1 MTAILI
7 STTMLTSCGGGKRA
21 TMHLDQQAIQTQAEK
36 QEMHGAQQAKIEE
49 IQSKIEQLVEQ
60 ARLENPET
68 TALDALY
75 MLSQD
80 PSIPEFSQGQAAIAY
95 ASLLFEFDQPDAFA
109 ISESTLQQWAEHP
122 DAVKLHL
129 LLAQHWDI
137 LDNHEATM
145 DELTAA
151 LRQTN
156 IDPDTLNDIIELGQP
171 LLNSVSE
178 ESSIQWLLAL
188 SLHDTEHKELWL
200 QQAAKYA
207 SLSRVLQI
215 RRSDYP
221 IQAEQAD
228 FYRYVARERL
238 MVGDYHAVRVI
249 AKILEAD
256 LPDSEAATIV
266 KHWAESEGEVSVVGV
281 MLPLTGKYAVYGQQ
295 ALQGIRL
302 AMSKPEFE
310 NNVILRIQDTAGESD
325 KVISAYYHLLA
336 QGAQWIIGPLLSQNT
351 RTITPYL
358 VNNIPVISLSSQVE
372 LASESDALFIH
383 SLAKTVQ
390 ADFMAHYALQQG
402 KQKMVVIYDDNNSCT
417 EEAAA
422 FAQTFMDNGG
432 DVVDMLALEEGV
444 HDYRPAFVAMRER
457 TDDEELLASLEEDL
471 YLFSPTLEVDIKMPL
486 NMDAIYIAAS
496 GKKIAVLAGQMAY
509 SDITRIQLY
518 GSHRWDDGHLLDDK
532 GRYLSGA
539 EFSTPFTSLPQLNQA
554 ILDVQ
559 NQYRSIWADNQH
571 ISPLFA
577 LAYDTAMS
585 IAVLG
590 TRLGVRGEGAIH
602 ELRITSEFPAISG
615 NYYYN
620 ANGVSQKSF
629 AIQRVYKGKLKA
641 IQITK

>member
-21 TMHLDQQAIQTQAEK
+21 TVHIDQQTEEK
-36 QEMHGAQQAKIEE
+36 QDIQGAQQTKIKE
-49 IQSKIEQLVEQ
+49 IQTTIEQLVEQ

-95 ASLLFEFDQPDAFA
+95 ASLLFEFEQPDAFA
-109 ISESTLQQWAEHP
+109 ISESTLQQWAQHP

-137 LDNHEATM
+137 LDNHEATI

-171 LLNSVSE
+171 LLSSVSE
-178 ESSIQWLLAL
+178 ESSIQWLLTL

-402 KQKMVVIYDDNNSCT
+402 KQKMVVIYDDNNSST

-432 DVVDMLALEEGV
+432 EVVDMLELKEGV

-471 YLFSPTLEVDIKMPL
+471 YLFSPTLEVDINMPL

-620 ANGVSQKSF
+620 ANGVSQKTF
-629 AIQRVYKGKLKA
+629 AIQTIRKGKLKVA
-641 IQITK
+641 KIIK

>member
-7 STTMLTSCGGGKRA
+7 SATMLTSCGGGKRA
-21 TMHLDQQAIQTQAEK
+21 TLHLDQQATQTQAEK
-36 QEMHGAQQAKIEE
+36 QDIQDAQQAKIEE
-49 IQSKIEQLVEQ
+49 MQTIIEQLVEQ

-68 TALDALY
+68 TSLDALY
-75 MLSQD
+75 LLSQD
-80 PSIPEFSQGQAAIAY
+80 PNIPKFSQGQAAIAY
-95 ASLLFEFDQPDAFA
+95 ATLLFEFEQPDAFA
-109 ISESTLQQWAEHP
+109 ISESILQQWAHHP

-151 LRQTN
+151 LRQSN

-171 LLNSVSE
+171 LLSSVSE

-215 RRSDYP
+215 RRSDNP

-249 AKILEAD
+249 AKILEVD
-256 LPDSEAATIV
+256 LPDSEAASIV

-310 NNVILRIQDTAGESD
+310 NNIILRIQDTAGESD

-351 RTITPYL
+351 STIAPYL
-358 VNNIPVISLSSQVE
+358 VNNIPVISLSNQVE
-372 LASESDALFIH
+372 LASESGALFIH

-402 KQKMVVIYDDNNSCT
+402 KQRMVVIYDDNNSST

-422 FAQTFMDNGG
+422 FAQTFMDHGG
-432 DVVDMLALEEGV
+432 EVIDMFALKEGV
-444 HDYRPAFVAMRER
+444 RDYRPAFVAMRER

-539 EFSTPFTSLPQLNQA
+539 EFSTPFISLPQPNQA

-590 TRLGVRGEGAIH
+590 TRLGVKGEAAIH
-602 ELRITSEFPAISG
+602 ELNNTNEFPAISG
-615 NYYYN
+615 NYHYD
-620 ANGVSQKSF
+620 ASGVSQKSF
-629 AIQRVYKGKLKA
+629 AIQRVYKGKLKT